1 MFFDIRQYF
10 FLRKLFFLKKRLN
23 LTYYLTL
30 LKTSYLNFDV
40 MKTINIIGAG
50 NVVYHLL
57 QALNKSS
64 HYKIQN
70 VAVRSL
76 EKALDFIPEKLTVS
90 HINQLQKADITLI
103 SVTDNAIEQVSDAV
117 PYNDSLVV
125 HTSGTTALEVLNDKN
140 RKGVFYPLQTF
151 SKNKEIDFKEVPL
164 CLEAENE
171 VDLNE
176 LKNLAKELSD
186 NVFEISSEQRKSLHV
201 AAVFVSNFTNHLYSI
216 GNEICNENNIS
227 FNILKPLI
235 KETADKINYLSPKEA
250 QTGPAVRFD
259 TKTTNAHEDFLKNE
273 THKEIY
279 KLITQ
284 SIQKNV

>member
-1 MFFDIRQYF
+1 
-10 FLRKLFFLKKRLN
+10 
-23 LTYYLTL
+23 
-30 LKTSYLNFDV
+30 

-103 SVTDNAIEQVSDAV
+103 SVTDNAIEQVSGAIS
-117 PYNDSLVV
+117 YNDSLVV

-259 TKTTNAHEDFLKNE
+259 TKTTNAHEDFLKNK